1 MTDIQLALLSVGL
14 ATPQKINKINRQKA
28 IDESFIR
35 TAQKAVPLAGSQP
48 LSVPTRPRPQRRHQ
62 DSSWR
67 SEEVRRLGTGARY

>member
-35 TAQKAVPLAGSQP
+35 TAQKAVPGASPKIWQKYAYLK
-48 LSVPTRPRPQRRHQ
+48 RRASKNLQ
-62 DSSWR
+62 F
-67 SEEVRRLGTGARY
+67 TY